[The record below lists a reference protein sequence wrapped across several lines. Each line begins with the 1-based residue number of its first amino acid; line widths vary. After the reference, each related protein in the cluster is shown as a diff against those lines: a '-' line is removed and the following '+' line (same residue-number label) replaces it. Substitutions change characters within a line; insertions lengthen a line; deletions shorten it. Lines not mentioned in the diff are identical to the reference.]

1 MDTKKLRQKI
11 LDLAIRGKLVPQNPN
26 DEPASVLIE
35 KIRAEKEQ
43 LIKEKKIKRDKNESY
58 IYRSDKSYYEKFADG
73 TVKCIDKEIPFEIPE
88 SWEWCRLGS
97 VAFYKKGPFGSS
109 ITKSMFIPES
119 ENAIKVY
126 EQKNAIY
133 KNAEIGSYY
142 ISEEK
147 FDELKGFQVYPND
160 IIVSCAGTIGETYV
174 MPTEIKKGII
184 NQALMRIKLFN
195 NEILDFYLMYFD
207 FVLKSQANE
216 QGRGTAIKNIPPF
229 DILKN
234 FLLPLPPLSE
244 QYRIRDFIQGINE
257 KVDCID
263 NDKNIVSAL
272 IIQTKSKILD
282 LAIRGKLVPQDPNDE
297 PASVLLERIKSE
309 HTESKKKTKSTGDN
323 SHYQNLPFEI
333 PENWVWARFQD
344 IFNIIMGQSPSG
356 EYISSDGEYEFH
368 QGKAHFGDK
377 ILLSSQ
383 TFTSYPTKLAQSHS
397 LLLCVRAPVGDIN
410 ITNREVCIGRG
421 LCSLKPLN
429 EISLGFA
436 YYWVSYFK
444 NSFVNKATGTTFL
457 AISSETI
464 RNEFIPIPP
473 LKEQMVITQTINSL
487 YTMLNNITV
496 EL

>member
-1 MDTKKLRQKI
+1 
-11 LDLAIRGKLVPQNPN
+11 
-26 DEPASVLIE
+26 
-35 KIRAEKEQ
+35 
-43 LIKEKKIKRDKNESY
+43 
-58 IYRSDKSYYEKFADG
+58 ADG

-216 QGRGTAIKNIPPF
+216 QGKGTAIKNIPPF

-323 SHYQNLPFEI
+323 SHYPFEI
-333 PENWVWARFQD
+333 PKSWEWSTIGEISQHNTGKTLHKGRNSGTPYQYITTSNLYWDSFVLDNLKEMPFEEKELDKFSAIKGDLLICEGGDGGRSAIWTEEYAICFQNHIHRVRPFCDIKSKYIYFFMLYSSLKGSINDYKKGIGIQSLSSSSLASIRLSLPPIEEQKRIVKKIED
-344 IFNIIMGQSPSG
+344 IFDS
-356 EYISSDGEYEFH
+356 
-368 QGKAHFGDK
+368 
-377 ILLSSQ
+377 
-383 TFTSYPTKLAQSHS
+383 
-397 LLLCVRAPVGDIN
+397 
-410 ITNREVCIGRG
+410 
-421 LCSLKPLN
+421 LN
-429 EISLGFA
+429 EIE
-436 YYWVSYFK
+436 
-444 NSFVNKATGTTFL
+444 NSIK
-457 AISSETI
+457 
-464 RNEFIPIPP
+464 
-473 LKEQMVITQTINSL
+473 LKRKL
-487 YTMLNNITV
+487 
-496 EL
+496 